1 MINREE
7 FNKVFHNIYESLDFL
22 LDDKANILLEINEIN
37 NSIKILECK
46 LNEMKEKINLV
57 KNEGTNEDL
66 FSPNANIKK
75 GNMLKELQAEKKKYQ
90 ETLKYYQSE
99 VKSKEERFVHIEKLL
114 NNLEQIKS
122 YDVDQEHDDNK
133 TEYGIKIL
141 ETQESERKRI
151 ARDLHDS
158 TVQNLTNMMH
168 KTELCTKLINL
179 DPVRAKLELQV
190 MINTIKSTIKDM
202 RSIIYDLRPMSLDDL
217 GLVATIQKYIREIRI
232 NHEIDIV
239 LDVIHQEVNVLSVIN
254 LTLFRIVQ
262 EATNNAIKHG
272 KANKIII
279 HLEYTNGYIYLTIED
294 NGIGFNHNG
303 NIEPK
308 SDIFSGYGL
317 PMMKERV
324 ILLSGELKIVS
335 MANEG
340 TKIFVKVPQRTY
352 KEDI

>member
-7 FNKVFHNIYESLDFL
+7 FNKTIHNIYDSLDFL
-22 LDDKANILLEINEIN
+22 LDDKSTIQLEINEIK
-37 NSIKILECK
+37 NSINILEVK
-46 LNEMKEKINLV
+46 LNEIKGNINVV
-57 KNEGTNEDL
+57 KQECNNEEL
-66 FSPNANIKK
+66 FSPNISIKK
-75 GNMLKELQAEKKKYQ
+75 NDKLKELQNDKKKCQ
-90 ETLKYYQSE
+90 ETIKFYQSE
-99 VKSKEERFVHIEKLL
+99 LELRESRLL
-114 NNLEQIKS
+114 NIDNLFDNVAQIDNFNINED
-122 YDVDQEHDDNK
+122 YIDDK

-202 RSIIYDLRPMSLDDL
+202 RSIIYNLRPMSLDDL
-217 GLVATIQKYIREIRI
+217 GLIATIEKYIREIKI
-232 NHEIDIV
+232 NHEIDII
-239 LDVIHQEVNVLSVIN
+239 LDVINEESNVLSVIN
-254 LTLFRIVQ
+254 LTLFRIIQ

-272 KANKIII
+272 KANKINI
-279 HLEYTNGYIYLTIED
+279 HIEYINGYINLSVMD
-294 NGIGFNHNG
+294 NGIGFNYNG
-303 NIEPK
+303 NHHTK

-317 PMMKERV
+317 SMMSERV
-324 ILLSGELKIVS
+324 SLLSGEIKIES
-335 MANEG
+335 KLNIG